1 MAAQKASKVVPERAA
16 GCADSLSVVSKDFAS
31 CRRSEAEAK
40 ARITARIVGFDV
52 EQLKKS

>member
-1 MAAQKASKVVPERAA
+1 
-16 GCADSLSVVSKDFAS
+16 LSVVSKDFAS